1 MAAPAG
7 RTSAG
12 QGVAFDPDLI
22 RRYDV
27 SGPRYT
33 SYPTAVQFHTGFGP
47 AQYRAAA
54 AAVFEAST
62 GPLSLYVHIP
72 FCASP
77 CFYCGCNKI
86 ITRDAAKAEQY
97 LQYLYRELAL
107 QAPLFQRAR
116 RVEQLHLGGG
126 TPTFLSLEQLEQLLA
141 ELSRRFSLTA
151 SGDREY
157 SIEID
162 PRTLLPETLP
172 SLAHMG
178 FNRVSL
184 GVQDFDPDVQRA
196 VNRLQPAE
204 QTLGAIAG
212 ARAAGFESVSV
223 DLIYGLP
230 KQTPASFARTL
241 DTIIAARPDRLAVYG
256 YAHMPRLF
264 KPQRHI
270 NESELPSPAT
280 RIELLGL
287 TVAKLTGAGY
297 VYIGMDHF
305 ALPEDKLTQA
315 QREGTL
321 QRNFQGYSTHAGHEL
336 VALGVSSIGKLGD
349 AYAQNAK
356 SLNGYYAALD
366 SGELTIQRGI
376 ALSADDKLRRAVI
389 QQLMCHGAVDYAAIG
404 TAFEIDFERYF
415 AAELEQLARLEQDG
429 LIELPDTGLRVTPAG
444 RLLLRNVAMVFDAY
458 LPKVAAAAFSKT
470 I

>member
-1 MAAPAG
+1 
-7 RTSAG
+7 
-12 QGVAFDPDLI
+12 
-22 RRYDV
+22 
-27 SGPRYT
+27 
-33 SYPTAVQFHTGFGP
+33 
-47 AQYRAAA
+47 
-54 AAVFEAST
+54 
-62 GPLSLYVHIP
+62 
-72 FCASP
+72 
-77 CFYCGCNKI
+77 
-86 ITRDAAKAEQY
+86 
-97 LQYLYRELAL
+97 
-107 QAPLFQRAR
+107 
-116 RVEQLHLGGG
+116 
-126 TPTFLSLEQLEQLLA
+126 
-141 ELSRRFSLTA
+141 
-151 SGDREY
+151 
-157 SIEID
+157 
-162 PRTLLPETLP
+162 
-172 SLAHMG
+172 
-178 FNRVSL
+178 
-184 GVQDFDPDVQRA
+184 
-196 VNRLQPAE
+196 LQPAE